1 MKICLLPNIIESA
14 NSLTETVD
22 HDSIGL
28 LILSTIIKREGHEVI
43 YYNVNQKINDSV
55 LSLHDKQ
62 LMSELAKELA
72 GIDAD
77 IYGFST
83 IADGFNY
90 QIILAEKLK
99 KINKSCKILL
109 GGPQASMYDLEIME
123 NFSFIDYILRGESE
137 ESIVLFL
144 NEFNI
149 SYKNFLNVK
158 GLTFR
163 DGERIQRNES
173 IEPLDNL
180 DMVPDIDYSMAN
192 LENKESFKIEVGRG
206 CPFACSFCSSST
218 FFKRKYR
225 MKSLRRIIT
234 EIDYLQNHYNISF
247 LGFIHDLFTFKKEFI
262 TEFCHHVINSNMNL
276 KWSCSAR
283 ADSLDNELIQLMRK
297 AGCIGIFIGIESG
310 SEKMQKSINKRLDLN
325 QAKKIVSYAVEMKMN
340 VTTSFILGFPDETY
354 EDVME
359 TLKYRNELFK
369 MGIQEAHMLI
379 LRPMQGSRIH
389 ENSKLMQFNMNL
401 HLNRIN
407 KLNYNKEAIE
417 LIKKYPNIFSYY
429 YMYQTEYLSE
439 NTVVALGSI
448 VSTEN
453 FEVSEKLLW
462 ELEVDHLEF
471 LHSFDSLS
479 EDTDIFG
486 YEEHYLKYLSKIS
499 NYNDKAWIVYEVA
512 KYEKDKLDFLRFIDE
527 NIDNRQIEMRIKKY
541 NIRVDRISGI
551 NEFMSFE
558 GNKEE
563 TNYIFYYS
571 PKALKIYIYQ
581 VGDEICNLVN
591 LFFIGKTFKEVEEI
605 FKGCDKL
612 KNIAL
617 FHRLI
622 ADY

>member
-43 YYNVNQKINDSV
+43 YYNVNQKINDNV

-62 LMSELAKELA
+62 LMSELAKDLA
-72 GIDAD
+72 VINAD

-90 QIILAEKLK
+90 QIILAERLK
-99 KINKSCKILL
+99 KINKTCKILL

-123 NFSFIDYILRGESE
+123 EFSFIDYILRGESE

-144 NEFNI
+144 NELNHTYKKFHNI
-149 SYKNFLNVK
+149 K
-158 GLTFR
+158 GLTYR
-163 DGERIQRNES
+163 EDGRIHRNEN

-180 DMVPDIDYSMAN
+180 DMVPDIDYSITN
-192 LENKESFKIEVGRG
+192 LENSQSFKIEVGRG

-225 MKSLRRIIT
+225 MKSLERIIK
-234 EIDYLQNHYNISF
+234 EIDYLQNNYNISF

-262 TEFCHHVINSNMNL
+262 TEFCNHVINSNRNL

-283 ADSLDNELIQLMRK
+283 ADSLDYELIQLMYK

-310 SEKMQKSINKRLDLN
+310 SERMQKSINKKLDLN
-325 QAKKIVSYAVEMKMN
+325 QAKKIVSYAIEVKMN

-359 TLKYRNELFK
+359 TLRYRNELFK
-369 MGIQEAHMLI
+369 MGIQEAHILI
-379 LRPMQGSRIH
+379 LRPMQGSGIH
-389 ENSKLMQFNMNL
+389 ENSKLMPFNMNL

-407 KLNYNKEAIE
+407 KLNYNEESIE
-417 LIKKYPNIFSYY
+417 LIKRYPNIFSYY

-439 NTVVALGSI
+439 KTVIALGSI

-462 ELEVDHLEF
+462 ELNVDHIDF
-471 LHSFDSLS
+471 LHSFDALS
-479 EDTDIFG
+479 DDADIFR
-486 YEEHYLKYLSKIS
+486 YEDHYLNYLGEIS
-499 NYNDKAWIVYEVA
+499 HYDNKAWIVYEVA

-527 NIDNRQIEMRIKKY
+527 NINNGQIEMRIKTYKMKV
-541 NIRVDRISGI
+541 NRITGI
-551 NEFMSFE
+551 NDFLSFD
-558 GNKEE
+558 GKKEE

-571 PKALKIYIYQ
+571 PKALKIYIYE
-581 VGDEICNLVN
+581 VGEEICNLIN
-591 LFFIGKTFKEVEEI
+591 MFFIGKTFKEVEEI
-605 FKGCDKL
+605 LKWSDKL
-612 KNIAL
+612 KDIAL
-617 FHRLI
+617 FQRLI